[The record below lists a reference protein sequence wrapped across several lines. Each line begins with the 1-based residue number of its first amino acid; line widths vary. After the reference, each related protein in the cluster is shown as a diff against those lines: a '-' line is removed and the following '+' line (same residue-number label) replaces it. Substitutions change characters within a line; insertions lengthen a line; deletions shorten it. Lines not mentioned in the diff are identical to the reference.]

1 MGRKSYYS
9 NTSAYDESI
18 RSLRTNIKFSEVDRK
33 LPSLVVTSSN
43 PSEGKSTITVELARS
58 FALMGERVLVID
70 CDLRN
75 PTVGKLIDCNNSQGI
90 TNLLTGSLTLDQVL
104 LKDSKLKN
112 LHYLLSGPI
121 PPNPSELLGSRSMQN
136 LLDSLKGNYDL
147 ILIDTAPSN
156 VVSDTSILATK
167 VDGIVFVV
175 NHGQTKKAELSSAL
189 RSIEQVGGNVI
200 GVVLNKVPMKS
211 KQYGYGRY
219 Y

>member
-18 RSLRTNIKFSEVDRK
+18 RSLRTNIKFSEADRK
-33 LPSLVVTSSN
+33 LQSLVVTSSN

>member
-33 LPSLVVTSSN
+33 LQSLVVTSSN

-156 VVSDTSILATK
+156 VVSDTPILATK

-175 NHGQTKKAELSSAL
+175 NHGKTKKAELSSAL

>member
-1 MGRKSYYS
+1 MSRKSYYS

-33 LPSLVVTSSN
+33 LQSLVVTSSN

-156 VVSDTSILATK
+156 VVSDTPILATK

-175 NHGQTKKAELSSAL
+175 NHGKTKKAELSSAL

-211 KQYGYGRY
+211 KQFGYGRY

>member
-1 MGRKSYYS
+1 MSRKSYYS

-33 LPSLVVTSSN
+33 LQSLVVTSSN

-175 NHGQTKKAELSSAL
+175 NHGKTKKAELSSAL

>member
-33 LPSLVVTSSN
+33 LQSLVVTSSN